1 MATKPGSTEFLSHD
15 QRIRLAI
22 PHKGRIATPI
32 RELIY
37 KAGLT
42 LNEGGERSLIIGT
55 NDPVLDII
63 YVRPIDI
70 PAYVASGIA
79 DIGIT
84 GLDMVAEREVD
95 IAQLL
100 PLGFGIASVVLA
112 VDEETGIESPYQLHN
127 KRISTEFPSITRNY
141 LKKIGIQ
148 AEIISVGGACEATPH
163 LGISDAIIDITSSGT
178 TLKQNRL
185 RIIDTVLHTETMLIA
200 NHTSL
205 CEKKLK
211 IDEILLAFESVVNAR
226 GKSYLMMNVHT
237 NHLDAVQAII
247 PGMAGPTIMKV
258 GSDNDIVAVHAVV
271 DQERVYQLINRLK
284 KAGARDILVMVI
296 DRMVP

>member
-1 MATKPGSTEFLSHD
+1 MALRTDPAEFLSND

-22 PHKGRIATPI
+22 PNKGRIAAPI
-32 RELIY
+32 RELIHQ
-37 KAGLT
+37 AGLII
-42 LNEGGERSLIIGT
+42 NEGNERSLIIGT
-55 NDPVLDII
+55 NDPALDIL

-70 PAYVASGIA
+70 PAYVAAGIA
-79 DIGIT
+79 DIGVT
-84 GLDMVAEREVD
+84 GYDMVAEREVD
-95 IAQLL
+95 VAQIL

-112 VDEETGIESPYQLHN
+112 VIEDTGVKSPHQLQG
-127 KRISTEFPSITRNY
+127 KRISTEFPSISRNY
-141 LKKIGIQ
+141 LKKMGIQ
-148 AEIISVGGACEATPH
+148 AEIITVGGACEATPH

-185 RIIDTVLHTETMLIA
+185 RVLDTILKTETMLIA
-200 NHTSL
+200 NHISL
-205 CEKKLK
+205 QEKKLK
-211 IDEILLAFESVVNAR
+211 INEIMLAFESVINAR

-237 NHLDAVQAII
+237 SHLDAVQAII

-258 GSDNDIVAVHAVV
+258 ASRNDMVAVHAVV

-284 KAGARDILVMVI
+284 NAGARDILVMTI